1 MTGDPRPLRALIPI
15 WGRTAEAAALTLLGS
30 GLRRG
35 VAFPRWR
42 RLLGTAGPVSEE
54 VQRLGHLPPTATAGV
69 ERDIAVALRSAK
81 RRLPYQPL
89 CLDTAAAGQAMLRRR
104 GRRGTVVIGLAPGD
118 ERWGAHAWLLGDTGP
133 MAGVQ
138 ESRGFHPVTA
148 FRPGGVPSRETET
161 LVTWLR
167 HVLSVE
173 TGGSSGPAPGSAD
186 VSPAAVVREAA
197 RHRVASILYGH
208 KDLLPLDDGARA
220 ALATARRREVSAA
233 MRAIAGHVH
242 VSRVLATAGVRA
254 LFVKGVAL
262 AAATTGDPTG
272 RGGGDVDVLVAPE
285 DVIRA
290 HVALLDAGAE
300 FVPGMI
306 PEPGSPL
313 WPTAQ
318 RLRPE
323 AVYRWNG
330 LPVELHWRLDPA
342 AGIMA
347 IPFDE
352 LWARRRT
359 LDIAAAPLDTL
370 GDDDALL
377 LTLAHGTREH
387 WRQLRWVVDA
397 VRQLSAV
404 QDDAWTG
411 LRVRAVGAGC
421 DPALGVGLAVA
432 ERLSGRRLSGAV
444 RPGVRARA
452 IGDQAWR
459 ECLTGT
465 SAFTAYDP
473 GGIASFLSYAWRVA
487 PDGAARWSHVR
498 EALFPV
504 ADMAQ
509 APLPA
514 TLVVAYIPLRPAL
527 WLRRRARAR
536 RPGRPNVGGLPAR
549 GAIGIN
555 SGCVPSARQATGM
568 PPR

>member
-15 WGRTAEAAALTLLGS
+15 WARTTEATALTLLGS

-42 RLLGTAGPVSEE
+42 RLLGTPGPVSEE
-54 VQRLGHLPPTATAGV
+54 IQRLGQLPPTATVGV

-81 RRLPYQPL
+81 RRLPFEPL

-104 GRRGTVVIGLAPGD
+104 GRQGTVVIGLAPGD
-118 ERWGAHAWLLGDTGP
+118 ERWGAHAWLLGETGP

-148 FRPGGVPSRETET
+148 FRPGGVPSREAET

-167 HVLSVE
+167 HVLCVE
-173 TGGSSGPAPGSAD
+173 AGGSSRPAPGPAD
-186 VSPAAVVREAA
+186 VSPAAVVREGA
-197 RHRVASILYGH
+197 RHRVASILYAH
-208 KDLLPLDDGARA
+208 KDLLPLDEGART
-220 ALATARRREVSAA
+220 ALASARRREVNAA

-242 VSRVLATAGVRA
+242 VSRALAAAGVRA

-262 AAATTGDPTG
+262 AAATTADPTG
-272 RGGGDVDVLVAPE
+272 RGGGDVDVLVAPD

-290 HVALLDAGAE
+290 HVALLESGAE

-313 WPTAQ
+313 WPAAE

-347 IPFDE
+347 IPFHE

-359 LDIAAAPLDTL
+359 LDVATAPLDTL

-404 QDDAWTG
+404 EDNAWPR
-411 LRVRAVGAGC
+411 LRTQAVAAGC

-432 ERLSGRRLSGAV
+432 ERLSERRLSGAV
-444 RPGVRARA
+444 RPGVRALA
-452 IGDQAWR
+452 IGDQAWG

-465 SAFTAYDP
+465 DAFTAFDP
-473 GGIASFLSYAWRVA
+473 GGIASYLSYAWRVA

-504 ADMAQ
+504 TDMAQ
-509 APLPA
+509 VPLPPA
-514 TLVVAYIPLRPAL
+514 LVPAYVPLRPFL
-527 WLRRRARAR
+527 WLRRRGRAQR
-536 RPGRPNVGGLPAR
+536 NTTVAG
-549 GAIGIN
+549 
-555 SGCVPSARQATGM
+555 
-568 PPR
+568 